1 MPSQVFSPDIPKT
14 AEEIELEDVIRRL
27 VYRLDEVREDSA
39 EARMILRQLE
49 GIRRGSEL
57 FGLLM
62 QEYDMGGMSAVN
74 HW

>member
-1 MPSQVFSPDIPKT
+1 MFSPDIPKT